1 MMELSMNKL
10 SNGLKNWGNKLMAW
24 PHIDVAMLLS
34 AILAYL
40 GLVGARLATWSIWFD
55 EAFTAY
61 ITRFNVSE
69 IAHYTGNDMH
79 PPLYYWLV
87 KGWTSIFGTDEVG
100 FRSFSMVFGV
110 VTIILGFV
118 LLKKLFNRRTAI
130 LGAWLLA
137 LSPMLIRFGEEARM
151 YTLVAAIAL
160 GATYVLFRAMAT
172 NSRKYWVTYG
182 LLLVAGM
189 LTHYFIA
196 LVWLSHW
203 VWRWIKLRIDGVRGK
218 KLAKNFFDA
227 SWIWTHVLA
236 VGIFAFW
243 LPTAIHQF
251 SVLQAGFWI
260 PTISADTFTN
270 YLTNILMYLDHNKVE
285 SWLVLL
291 YFAIVVGSI
300 VLLYRM
306 YRNIE
311 SKKDRQNILLISC
324 LAVVPPLILLL
335 LSMPPLTSSFIDRYL
350 MPSIV
355 ALTLLLAVAVMYS
368 KKKRAKP
375 TWLPLVMTILIL
387 VSFGIGID
395 RVYYYGNY
403 NKITSTSIRT
413 KQLITT
419 IAEKAKPGEPLIAT
433 DPWIFYEAIFYNS
446 NNHPIYFLD
455 QTTEYK
461 YGSLDMLKDHDQFK
475 IKDLDAFIK
484 QHPIVW
490 YFGSTGNDDEIK
502 PPSIAH
508 NWRQIDSV
516 AIYNSIDNN
525 YQYKAVRFQTAVE

>member
-1 MMELSMNKL
+1 MMELAMKKL
-10 SNGLKNWGNKLMAW
+10 VKGFKNFGSKLMAW
-24 PHIDVAMLLS
+24 PHIDIAMLS
-34 AILAYL
+34 AAILTYA
-40 GLVGARLATWSIWFD
+40 GLAAARIASWSIWFD

-61 ITRFNVSE
+61 ITRFNVAE

-79 PPLYYWLV
+79 PPLYYWLI
-87 KGWTSIFGTDEVG
+87 KGWTSVFGTNEVG
-100 FRSFSMVFGV
+100 FRSFSLVFAI
-110 VTIILGFV
+110 VTIILGFL
-118 LLKKLFNRRTAI
+118 LLKKLFSRQAAI
-130 LGAWLLA
+130 IGVWLLA
-137 LSPMLIRFGEEARM
+137 LSPMLIRFGDEARM
-151 YTLVAAIAL
+151 YTMVTAIAL
-160 GATYVLFRAMAT
+160 GATYVLVRAMAT
-172 NSRKYWVTYG
+172 NRRKYWITYG

-196 LVWLSHW
+196 LVWLAHW
-203 VWRWIKLRIDGVRGK
+203 VWRYVYLRIDGDRGK
-218 KLAKNFFDA
+218 KLAKNFFSK
-227 SWIWTHVLA
+227 SWVWTHVLA
-236 VGIFAFW
+236 VGIFAVW

-285 SWLVLL
+285 SWLALL

-300 VLLYRM
+300 VLLYRT

-350 MPSIV
+350 MTSIV
-355 ALTLLLAVAVMYS
+355 ALALLMAIAITHGN
-368 KKKRAKP
+368 KKR
-375 TWLPLVMTILIL
+375 WLPIVMTLLIL

-403 NKITSTSIRT
+403 NKISSTSIRT
-413 KQLITT
+413 KELIAA

-446 NNHPIYFLD
+446 DEHPIYFLD
-455 QTTEYK
+455 QTTEYI

-475 IKDLDAFIK
+475 IKNLDAFTK
-484 QHPIVW
+484 QHEVVW
-490 YFGSTGNDDEIK
+490 YFGNVGDNEIT

-508 NWRQIDSV
+508 GWKQIDSV
-516 AIYNSIDNN
+516 SIYNSIDDNSS
-525 YQYKAVRFQTAVE
+525 YKAVRFETQSR